1 MLTGKY
7 PRVLT
12 AAIVQFS
19 LSTAHVIITLIELLQ
34 AFTYGVDPDVY
45 YSNPGANKAFVVG
58 FYIYIINVSCLSLT
72 SYYRSIESNRI

>member
-19 LSTAHVIITLIELLQ
+19 LSTAHVIITLVELLE

-45 YSNPGANKAFVVG
+45 YSKPGASKSFVIG
-58 FYIYIINVSCLSLT
+58 FYIYIINVSYLSLT
-72 SYYRSIESNRI
+72 SYHGWIESNRI